1 MVYTIS
7 VYVIINKIISF
18 ICCKII
24 IISYIGSIIRLN
36 VNSASYFCIIKWR
49 FENILN
55 IRSVVFMVRKLSMK
69 HNLTEYIYG

>member
-1 MVYTIS
+1 DFILFTQCGNNHVSLYCRMVYTIS

-36 VNSASYFCIIKWR
+36 VNFASYFCIIKMA
-49 FENILN
+49 L
-55 IRSVVFMVRKLSMK
+55 
-69 HNLTEYIYG
+69 